1 MFFGYG
7 YGYRN
12 GVRGFWKIL
21 NIEFLLSG
29 ISDFK
34 ISFFPESKFVNAYL
48 ELSIIGLFFFISIFI
63 VKLLFCKAKNFFI

>member
-1 MFFGYG
+1 M
-7 YGYRN
+7 
-12 GVRGFWKIL
+12 WQIL

-34 ISFFPESKFVNAYL
+34 ISSFPESKFVNAYL

-63 VKLLFCKAKNFFI
+63 VKLLFCKAKKFLYLKKSKLINNEPYL

>member
-1 MFFGYG
+1 MFFG

-12 GVRGFWKIL
+12 GVRGFWQIL

-34 ISFFPESKFVNAYL
+34 IFSFLEPKFMNAYL
-48 ELSIIGLFFFISIFI
+48 ELSIIGSFLFISIFI
-63 VKLLFCKAKNFFI
+63 VNYYFYKAKNFFI

>member
-1 MFFGYG
+1 MFFG

-12 GVRGFWKIL
+12 GVRGLWQIL
-21 NIEFLLSG
+21 NIEFLLSE

-48 ELSIIGLFFFISIFI
+48 ELSII
-63 VKLLFCKAKNFFI
+63 